1 MAMLADD
8 LFELWERVE
17 AKEISSAD
25 FDLEKDRRL
34 LEYRKLWEQALILE
48 NQPDLETS
56 LLREI
61 SLYLGDDNLEA
72 IRKRCQGAKKA
83 LNAEWRE
90 NVNLDLPDTVTQFYD
105 RSSVYLHSLMW
116 WHTLQD
122 DISPLAYVTALDFAK
137 RNGCG
142 SHLDFGAGVGSG
154 GILFA
159 RHGFSVAL
167 ADISSIMQRFCR
179 WRAEIRKLPIR
190 FFDLK
195 TEALPGKVFDL
206 ITAMDVFEHLLDPV
220 GTVDLLDQALKPGG
234 FLFGRFFAEKDEKFP
249 EHTVHSFKPVFNR
262 LAELGYVKVWA
273 DRWLW
278 GHDVFQKP

>member
-1 MAMLADD
+1 MGASRGQGDQRCGVRSR
-8 LFELWERVE
+8 ERPPSPG
-17 AKEISSAD
+17 I
-25 FDLEKDRRL
+25 
-34 LEYRKLWEQALILE
+34 RKLWEQALILE
-48 NQPDLETS
+48 NQADLETS
-56 LLREI
+56 LLQELG
-61 SLYLGDDNLEA
+61 LYLGGDNLDA

-90 NVNLDLPDTVTQFYD
+90 KVDTDLPGTVTQFYD

-116 WHTLQD
+116 WHTLRD
-122 DISPLAYVTALDFAK
+122 GHISASVCD
-137 RNGCG
+137 
-142 SHLDFGAGVGSG
+142 GAGFREAEGLQQSPRFRSG
-154 GILFA
+154 RRLG
-159 RHGFSVAL
+159 RNSVCAPLAL

-195 TEALPGKVFDL
+195 TEALPGNAFDL

-220 GTVDLLDQALKPGG
+220 GTVDQLDQALKPGG
-234 FLFGRFFAEKDEKFP
+234 FLFGRFHAENDEKYS